1 MPMFILLN
9 MSFLSLIIK
18 NPFRNKSR
26 AILAIIG
33 IGIGIATIVALGGIT
48 DGLIASAEDTLHS
61 GGSDITVT
69 GSESTTAQS
78 TSFGTSSFNESWID
92 RISSINGV
100 EQAVGVYAGMM
111 ISQDSSMLS
120 IVGINPSDTS
130 FAELHITDGEMFS
143 SGNESQVI
151 VGKVTS
157 ENENITVGDTLTL
170 GEEDFE
176 VVGIFES
183 GNSNQDMSIFM
194 NLGNAQ
200 RLMQDEGNLTS
211 IFVKVNPDMDVEQ
224 VADEIDSRYGDNL
237 TAITSLSDLT
247 MVGDMIDMLNG
258 ASWGISLLAILIGAI
273 GIINTMLTS
282 VFERTR
288 ELGVLKAVGW
298 SSRRILFM
306 IVGESIVITL
316 VAGIIGSAF
325 GVLGVELFTQ
335 LDFLGGMEPLFNL
348 DTFVQAFVIAII
360 VGIIGG
366 IYPAMKAVKLP
377 PTEALRYE

>member
-143 SGNESQVI
+143 SSNESQVI

>member
-1 MPMFILLN
+1 MSMFILLN